1 MKSFC
6 IKTNNECILDYLLK
20 EFENLPLTD
29 TYFVKSEFCHY
40 KNVIIH
46 HTGQEEKQFFAL
58 LAGVL
63 SRCVI
68 AFYEENIILS
78 LIRLNYFYFD
88 ALEQET
94 ILQNTI
100 DLLSGPEE
108 EFIVRKEYLYIAIL
122 SYLLENKSF
131 LFDGFVNFRLA
142 KYKEVLDY
150 SIDIAVNQF
159 IIEREYSEFIHLL
172 KLYIRSKESEI
183 DLVHVIYANGE
194 AILLDKNKNTISI
207 CDNAFNAKYL
217 SDITFSANDY
227 ALNTLLTLIPEKIV
241 VHLIDL
247 EDEFVNTLKL
257 IFDDR
262 IKICTECNLCR
273 TYRLITNKDVSK
285 TH

>member
-1 MKSFC
+1 M
-6 IKTNNECILDYLLK
+6 
-20 EFENLPLTD
+20 
-29 TYFVKSEFCHY
+29 
-40 KNVIIH
+40 
-46 HTGQEEKQFFAL
+46 
-58 LAGVL
+58 
-63 SRCVI
+63 
-68 AFYEENIILS
+68 
-78 LIRLNYFYFD
+78 
-88 ALEQET
+88 
-94 ILQNTI
+94 
-100 DLLSGPEE
+100 
-108 EFIVRKEYLYIAIL
+108 
-122 SYLLENKSF
+122 LENKSF
-131 LFDGFVNFRLA
+131 FLDGFVNFRLA